1 MKVILKDDLEDLGT
15 AGDVVEVADGYGRNY
30 LLARN
35 LAVPAT
41 KGNLKS
47 IAEIRKQKQFRDNK
61 RKREAERFKD
71 RLEKLSLT
79 AEVQTGEEDKNIKI
93 THVVH
98 HKNRGHVFWNPLKP
112 FRTHLDPADLENHLS
127 PRDGK
132 FEMNESGAGAKKRQ
146 NDAPSTQENRID
158 GNEKVEKNE
167 SEHNLLIVF
176 YLPKISLDILFCK
189 KYIHFYVI

>member
-1 MKVILKDDLEDLGT
+1 MKVILKDDLEELGT

-79 AEVQTGEEDKNIKI
+79 AEVQTGEEDKVFGSVTASTVASLLEEQGFPIDRRKIALDEPIKALGVYTI
-93 THVVH
+93 NVKLAVDVV
-98 HKNRGHVFWNPLKP
+98 
-112 FRTHLDPADLENHLS
+112 
-127 PRDGK
+127 
-132 FEMNESGAGAKKRQ
+132 AGIKLWVVKKEEQ
-146 NDAPSTQENRID
+146 A
-158 GNEKVEKNE
+158 
-167 SEHNLLIVF
+167 
-176 YLPKISLDILFCK
+176 
-189 KYIHFYVI
+189 